1 MQARYIQRGE
11 SIDFLPDRDI
21 AAGEIVISIDFLPDR
36 DIAAGEIVIRNGLI
50 GVARIPVKKGTL
62 GSLALSGV
70 FDVTKPVRCAFSVGA
85 AVYWDA
91 VRQSAVTSGE
101 LLLGLAAESSKLSKL
116 NDSHV
121 RVILNSGGIT
131 ISNNEATLNW
141 QTIN

>member
-21 AAGEIVISIDFLPDR
+21 S
-36 DIAAGEIVIRNGLI
+36 AGEIVIRNGLV
-50 GVARIPVKKGTL
+50 GVAKIPVGKGTP

-70 FDVTKPVRCAFSVGA
+70 FDVTKTVRCAFSVGA
-85 AVYWDA
+85 AVYWDT
-91 VRQSAVTSGE
+91 VRQSAVTSGD
-101 LLLGLAAESSKLSKL
+101 LLLGLAAESSKL

-131 ISNNEATLNW
+131 INNNEATLNW

>member
-21 AAGEIVISIDFLPDR
+21 SAGEIVIQ
-36 DIAAGEIVIRNGLI
+36 NGLV
-50 GVARIPVKKGTL
+50 GVAKIPVKKGTP

-70 FDVTKPVRCAFSVGA
+70 FDVTKTVRCTFSVGA

-91 VRQSAVTSGE
+91 ERKSAVTSGD
-101 LLLGLAAESSKLSKL
+101 LLLGLAAENSKL

-121 RVILNSGGIT
+121 RVILNFGGIT
-131 ISNNEATLNW
+131 VNGRDTTINW

>member
-11 SIDFLPDRDI
+11 SIDFVP
-21 AAGEIVISIDFLPDR
+21 ER
-36 DIAAGEIVIRNGLI
+36 DIAAGEIVIRNGLV

-70 FDVTKPVRCAFSVGA
+70 FDVTKTVHCAFSVGA

-91 VRQSAVTSGE
+91 ARQSAVTSGDQ
-101 LLLGLAAESSKLSKL
+101 LLGLAAESSRL

-131 ISNNEATLNW
+131 VNSNEATLNW

>member
-21 AAGEIVISIDFLPDR
+21 S
-36 DIAAGEIVIRNGLI
+36 AGEIVIRNGLV
-50 GVARIPVKKGTL
+50 GVAKIPVGKGTP

-70 FDVTKPVRCAFSVGA
+70 FDVTKTVRCAFSVGA
-85 AVYWDA
+85 AVYWDT

-101 LLLGLAAESSKLSKL
+101 LLLGLAAESSKL

-131 ISNNEATLNW
+131 INNNEATINW

>member
-21 AAGEIVISIDFLPDR
+21 AAGEIVI
-36 DIAAGEIVIRNGLI
+36 RNGLV
-50 GVARIPVKKGTL
+50 GVAKIPVGKGTP

-70 FDVTKPVRCAFSVGA
+70 FDVTKTVRCAFSVGA
-85 AVYWDA
+85 AVYWDT

-101 LLLGLAAESSKLSKL
+101 LLLGLAAESSTL

>member
-11 SIDFLPDRDI
+11 SIDFVP
-21 AAGEIVISIDFLPDR
+21 ER
-36 DIAAGEIVIRNGLI
+36 DIAAGEIVIRNGLV
-50 GVARIPVKKGTL
+50 GVARIPVRKKTL

-101 LLLGLAAESSKLSKL
+101 LRLGLAAESSKL

-131 ISNNEATLNW
+131 INNNEATLNW

>member
-21 AAGEIVISIDFLPDR
+21 SAGEIVIQ
-36 DIAAGEIVIRNGLI
+36 NGLI
-50 GVARIPVKKGTL
+50 GVAKIPVKKGTP

-70 FDVTKPVRCAFSVGA
+70 FDVTKTVRCAFSVGA
-85 AVYWDA
+85 AVYWDT
-91 VRQSAVTSGE
+91 VRQSAVTSGD
-101 LLLGLAAESSKLSKL
+101 LLLGLAAENSKL

-131 ISNNEATLNW
+131 VNGRDTTLNW

>member
-11 SIDFLPDRDI
+11 SIDFVP
-21 AAGEIVISIDFLPDR
+21 ER

-85 AVYWDA
+85 AVYWDT

-101 LLLGLAAESSKLSKL
+101 LLLGLAAESSKL

-131 ISNNEATLNW
+131 ISNNEATINW

>member
-21 AAGEIVISIDFLPDR
+21 S
-36 DIAAGEIVIRNGLI
+36 AGEIVIRNGLV
-50 GVARIPVKKGTL
+50 GVAKIPVGKGTP

-70 FDVTKPVRCAFSVGA
+70 FDVTKTVRCAFSVGA
-85 AVYWDA
+85 AVYWDT

-101 LLLGLAAESSKLSKL
+101 LLLGLAAESSKL

-131 ISNNEATLNW
+131 INNNEATLNW

>member
-1 MQARYIQRGE
+1 MQARYLQRGE

-21 AAGEIVISIDFLPDR
+21 S
-36 DIAAGEIVIRNGLI
+36 AGEIVIRNGLV
-50 GVARIPVKKGTL
+50 GVAKIPVGKGTP

-70 FDVTKPVRCAFSVGA
+70 FDVTKTVRCAFSVGA
-85 AVYWDA
+85 AVYWDI

-101 LLLGLAAESSKLSKL
+101 LLLGLAAESSKL
-116 NDSHV
+116 NDPHV

-131 ISNNEATLNW
+131 INNNEATLNW

>member
-21 AAGEIVISIDFLPDR
+21 SAGEIVIQ
-36 DIAAGEIVIRNGLI
+36 NGLV
-50 GVARIPVKKGTL
+50 GVAKIPVKKGTP

-70 FDVTKPVRCAFSVGA
+70 FDVTKTVRCAFSVGA
-85 AVYWDA
+85 AVYWDT
-91 VRQSAVTSGE
+91 VRQSAVTSGD
-101 LLLGLAAESSKLSKL
+101 LLLGLAAENSKL

-131 ISNNEATLNW
+131 VNGRDTTLNW

>member
-11 SIDFLPDRDI
+11 SIDFVP
-21 AAGEIVISIDFLPDR
+21 ER

-50 GVARIPVKKGTL
+50 GVAKKGTL

-85 AVYWDA
+85 AVYWDT

-101 LLLGLAAESSKLSKL
+101 LLLGLAAESSKL

-131 ISNNEATLNW
+131 INNNEATINW

>member
-11 SIDFLPDRDI
+11 SIDFVP
-21 AAGEIVISIDFLPDR
+21 ER

-70 FDVTKPVRCAFSVGA
+70 FDVTKPVRCAFSA
-85 AVYWDA
+85 AVYWDT

-101 LLLGLAAESSKLSKL
+101 LLLGLAAESSKL
-116 NDSHV
+116 NDSHI

-131 ISNNEATLNW
+131 INNNEATLNW

>member
-21 AAGEIVISIDFLPDR
+21 S
-36 DIAAGEIVIRNGLI
+36 AGEIVIRNGLV
-50 GVARIPVKKGTL
+50 GVAKIPVGKGTP

-70 FDVTKPVRCAFSVGA
+70 FDVTKTVRCAVRVGA
-85 AVYWDA
+85 AVYWDT
-91 VRQSAVTSGE
+91 VRQSAVTSGD
-101 LLLGLAAESSKLSKL
+101 LLLGLAAESSKL

>member
-21 AAGEIVISIDFLPDR
+21 AAGEIVI
-36 DIAAGEIVIRNGLI
+36 RNGLV

-70 FDVTKPVRCAFSVGA
+70 FDVTKTVHCAFSVGA
-85 AVYWDA
+85 AVYWDT

-101 LLLGLAAESSKLSKL
+101 LLLGLAAESSKL

-131 ISNNEATLNW
+131 VNGRDTTINW

>member
-11 SIDFLPDRDI
+11 SIDFVP
-21 AAGEIVISIDFLPDR
+21 ER
-36 DIAAGEIVIRNGLI
+36 DIAAGEIVIRNDLI

-70 FDVTKPVRCAFSVGA
+70 FDVTKTVHCAFSVGA
-85 AVYWDA
+85 AVYWDT

-101 LLLGLAAESSKLSKL
+101 LLLGLAAESSKL

-121 RVILNSGGIT
+121 RVILNFGGIT
-131 ISNNEATLNW
+131 VNGRDTTINW

>member
-11 SIDFLPDRDI
+11 SIDFVP
-21 AAGEIVISIDFLPDR
+21 ER

-70 FDVTKPVRCAFSVGA
+70 F
-85 AVYWDA
+85 
-91 VRQSAVTSGE
+91 SAVTSGE
-101 LLLGLAAESSKLSKL
+101 LLLGLAAESSKL

-131 ISNNEATLNW
+131 INNNEATLNW

>member
-11 SIDFLPDRDI
+11 
-21 AAGEIVISIDFLPDR
+21 SIDFLPDR

-101 LLLGLAAESSKLSKL
+101 LLLGLAAESSKL
-116 NDSHV
+116 NDSHVRVIHV

>member
-11 SIDFLPDRDI
+11 SIDFVP
-21 AAGEIVISIDFLPDR
+21 ER

-70 FDVTKPVRCAFSVGA
+70 FDVTKPVRCA
-85 AVYWDA
+85 AVYWDT

-101 LLLGLAAESSKLSKL
+101 LLLGLAAESSKL

>member
-21 AAGEIVISIDFLPDR
+21 S
-36 DIAAGEIVIRNGLI
+36 AGEIVIRNGLV
-50 GVARIPVKKGTL
+50 GVAKIPVGKGTP

-70 FDVTKPVRCAFSVGA
+70 FDVTKTVRCAFSVGA
-85 AVYWDA
+85 AVYWDT
-91 VRQSAVTSGE
+91 VRQSAVTSGD
-101 LLLGLAAESSKLSKL
+101 LLLGLAAESSKL

-131 ISNNEATLNW
+131 INNNEATINW

>member
-11 SIDFLPDRDI
+11 SIDFVP
-21 AAGEIVISIDFLPDR
+21 ER

-85 AVYWDA
+85 AVYWDT
-91 VRQSAVTSGE
+91 VRQ
-101 LLLGLAAESSKLSKL
+101 LLLGLAAESSKL

>member
-21 AAGEIVISIDFLPDR
+21 S
-36 DIAAGEIVIRNGLI
+36 AGEIVIRNGLV
-50 GVARIPVKKGTL
+50 GVAKIPVGKGTP

-70 FDVTKPVRCAFSVGA
+70 FDVTKTVRCAFSVGA

-91 VRQSAVTSGE
+91 ERKSAVISGD
-101 LLLGLAAESSKLSKL
+101 LLLGLAAENSKL

-131 ISNNEATLNW
+131 VNGRDTTLNW

>member
-21 AAGEIVISIDFLPDR
+21 SAGEIVIQ
-36 DIAAGEIVIRNGLI
+36 NGLV
-50 GVARIPVKKGTL
+50 GVAKIPVGKGTP

-70 FDVTKPVRCAFSVGA
+70 FDVTKTVRCAFSVGA
-85 AVYWDA
+85 AVYWDT
-91 VRQSAVTSGE
+91 VRQSAVTSGD
-101 LLLGLAAESSKLSKL
+101 LLLGLAAENSKL

-131 ISNNEATLNW
+131 INNNEATLNW

>member
-21 AAGEIVISIDFLPDR
+21 AAGEIVI
-36 DIAAGEIVIRNGLI
+36 RNGLV
-50 GVARIPVKKGTL
+50 GVAKIPVGKGTP

-70 FDVTKPVRCAFSVGA
+70 FDVTKTVRCAFSVGA
-85 AVYWDA
+85 AVYWDI

-101 LLLGLAAESSKLSKL
+101 LLLGLAAESSKL

>member
-21 AAGEIVISIDFLPDR
+21 SAGEIVIQ
-36 DIAAGEIVIRNGLI
+36 NGLV
-50 GVARIPVKKGTL
+50 GVAKIPVKKGTP

-70 FDVTKPVRCAFSVGA
+70 FDVTKTVRCAFSVGA

-91 VRQSAVTSGE
+91 ERKSAVTSGD
-101 LLLGLAAESSKLSKL
+101 LLLGLVAENSKL
-116 NDSHV
+116 NDSYV
-121 RVILNSGGIT
+121 RVILNCGEIT
-131 ISNNEATLNW
+131 VNGRNTTLNW

>member
-21 AAGEIVISIDFLPDR
+21 AAGEIVI
-36 DIAAGEIVIRNGLI
+36 RNSLV

-91 VRQSAVTSGE
+91 ARQSAVTSGDQ
-101 LLLGLAAESSKLSKL
+101 LLGLAAESSRV

-131 ISNNEATLNW
+131 VNSNETTLNW

>member
-11 SIDFLPDRDI
+11 SIDFVP
-21 AAGEIVISIDFLPDR
+21 ER

-70 FDVTKPVRCAFSVGA
+70 F
-85 AVYWDA
+85 AVYWDT

-101 LLLGLAAESSKLSKL
+101 LLLGLAAESSKL

>member
-21 AAGEIVISIDFLPDR
+21 SAGEIVIQ
-36 DIAAGEIVIRNGLI
+36 NGLV
-50 GVARIPVKKGTL
+50 GVAKIPVGKGTP

-85 AVYWDA
+85 AVYWDT
-91 VRQSAVTSGE
+91 VRQSAVTSGD
-101 LLLGLAAESSKLSKL
+101 LLLGLAAENSKL

-131 ISNNEATLNW
+131 VNGRDTTLNW

>member
-11 SIDFLPDRDI
+11 SIDF
-21 AAGEIVISIDFLPDR
+21 FPDR
-36 DIAAGEIVIRNGLI
+36 DIAAGEIVIRNGLV

-70 FDVTKPVRCAFSVGA
+70 FDVTKPVRCAFSAGA

-91 VRQSAVTSGE
+91 ARQSAVTSGDQ
-101 LLLGLAAESSKLSKL
+101 LLGLAAESSRL

-131 ISNNEATLNW
+131 VNGRDTTLNW

>member
-11 SIDFLPDRDI
+11 SIDFVP
-21 AAGEIVISIDFLPDR
+21 ER

-85 AVYWDA
+85 AVYWDT
-91 VRQSAVTSGE
+91 VRQS
-101 LLLGLAAESSKLSKL
+101 SKL